1 MRRTKPQVET
11 HPKRPMKTS
20 RMVTNAGP
28 AGSGKTATPK
38 PEQPLKISIVFDDD
52 VSARSAEVFIKHVAS
67 DFPRDTQSFR
77 FDELDPPGPGVAAA
91 RSASDTDILVLA
103 VRDDHMLPAHMESWL
118 GLCMGLRDEDQ
129 EGALVVLVAKASETA
144 DPNSSLLEYLETV
157 AAIGGLAFFPRRR
170 NILNAF
176 APDHARPVRRQPP
189 RPGLSSS
196 TRTRSGPASRMPA

>member
-1 MRRTKPQVET
+1 
-11 HPKRPMKTS
+11 
-20 RMVTNAGP
+20 MVTNAGP
-28 AGSGKTATPK
+28 ADSGKTATPK
-38 PEQPLKISIVFDDD
+38 TEQPLKISIVFDDD
-52 VSARSAEVFIKHVAS
+52 VSARSAEVFIRHVAS

-103 VRDDHMLPAHMESWL
+103 VRDDHMLPAHVESWL

-144 DPNSSLLEYLETV
+144 DLNSSLLEYLETV
-157 AAIGGLAFFPRRR
+157 AAIGGLAFFPRRP
-170 NILNAF
+170 NVSHAF
-176 APDHARPVRRQPP
+176 APDQARPARRRPP
-189 RPGLSSS
+189 RPGLHFS